1 MELLNEIDN
10 NLNRNREYL
19 RRFKY
24 SQEVFSKLKQTNKK
38 KIYPPLYPA
47 NPKEKKKIPNQVIY
61 QKNERSDSLWLGDRD
76 FYVFPKTCPIL
87 HL

>member
-24 SQEVFSKLKQTNKK
+24 SQEVFSKLKQTNKN

-47 NPKEKKKIPNQVIY
+47 NPKEKKKFLT
-61 QKNERSDSLWLGDRD
+61 K
-76 FYVFPKTCPIL
+76 
-87 HL
+87 